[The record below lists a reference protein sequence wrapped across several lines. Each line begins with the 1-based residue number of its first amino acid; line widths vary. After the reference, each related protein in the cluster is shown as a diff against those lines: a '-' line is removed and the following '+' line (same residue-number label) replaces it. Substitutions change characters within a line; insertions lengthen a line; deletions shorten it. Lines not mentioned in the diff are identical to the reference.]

1 MSENSLTAQAEA
13 LGIKVDGRWSDARI
27 QQEID
32 KVSDKPE
39 PVEPEPVAKPAT
51 VMVRINRDIWVD
63 NPDDPAEPLRYRKGT
78 IKEVTIEQAF
88 DGIES
93 GALSRV
99 K

>member
-1 MSENSLTAQAEA
+1 MSEKNLTEQAEA
-13 LGIKVDGRWSDARI
+13 LGIKVDGRWSEARI

-32 KVSDKPE
+32 KTVVKSE
-39 PVEPEPVAKPAT
+39 PDAKPAT
-51 VMVRINRDIWVD
+51 VMVRINRDIWVH
-63 NPDDPAEPLRYRKGT
+63 NPADPNEPLRYRKGST
-78 IKEVTIEQAF
+78 REVTIEQAF